1 MRKLVYILIF
11 IFSLQVSAQEL
22 SCTVTVNA
30 NQIQNSNN
38 QVFLTLEK
46 AISEYLNNTKWT
58 DKNYKAQEK
67 IKCAITFNIL
77 EQPSSNQFAGNIQ
90 IQVSRPIFNSTY
102 QSPIFNFKDDNLSFS
117 YNEFQQLIY
126 NENSFE
132 SNLVSILT
140 YYAYTILG

>member
-38 QVFLTLEK
+38 QVFNLRK

-58 DKNYKAQEK
+58 DKNYKVQEK
-67 IKCAITFNIL
+67 LNVPL
-77 EQPSSNQFAGNIQ
+77 SL
-90 IQVSRPIFNSTY
+90 IF
-102 QSPIFNFKDDNLSFS
+102 
-117 YNEFQQLIY
+117 
-126 NENSFE
+126 
-132 SNLVSILT
+132 
-140 YYAYTILG
+140 

>member
-38 QVFLTLEK
+38 QVFVTLEK

-58 DKNYKAQEK
+58 DKNY
-67 IKCAITFNIL
+67 
-77 EQPSSNQFAGNIQ
+77 
-90 IQVSRPIFNSTY
+90 
-102 QSPIFNFKDDNLSFS
+102 
-117 YNEFQQLIY
+117 
-126 NENSFE
+126 
-132 SNLVSILT
+132 
-140 YYAYTILG
+140 